1 MLGLLSQKSGAAQVG
16 TKTDLET
23 LVGEEREYSF
33 KEITQIAL
41 GYTAHPMVT

>member
-1 MLGLLSQKSGAAQVG
+1 MLGLLSRKSGASQVG

-33 KEITQIAL
+33 IESTQIAL
-41 GYTAHPMVT
+41 GYTARPMVT